1 MIEQATKVC
10 GRCKKEKLKT
20 DFHKSNTRVDKL
32 SNRCK
37 VCEKIVK
44 SKKHNDPYADLY
56 RIF

>member
-1 MIEQATKVC
+1 MTKVC
-10 GRCKKEKLKT
+10 GRCKKEKPKT
-20 DFHKSNTRVDKL
+20 EFHKSNTRVDKL

-44 SKKHNDPYADLY
+44 SKKNNDPYADLY

>member
-1 MIEQATKVC
+1 MTEIKVC
-10 GRCKKEKLKT
+10 GRCKKEKPKT
-20 DFHKSNTRVDKL
+20 EFHKSNTRVDKL

-44 SKKHNDPYADLY
+44 SKKKNDPYADLY